1 MKRGG
6 ITATVVPLRMISSDV
21 KELVD
26 IVVAYKISIKR
37 VNECRSFAY
46 RQEKMLK
53 WKLEHELDVGIYYW
67 H

>member
-1 MKRGG
+1 
-6 ITATVVPLRMISSDV
+6 MISSDV

-53 WKLEHELDVGIYYW
+53 WKLEHELDVAYITGIEGISKRFD
-67 H
+67 

>member
-1 MKRGG
+1 
-6 ITATVVPLRMISSDV
+6 MISSDV

-37 VNECRSFAY
+37 VNECRIFAY

-53 WKLEHELDVGIYYW
+53 WKLEHELDVACITGIEGISKRFD
-67 H
+67 

>member
-1 MKRGG
+1 
-6 ITATVVPLRMISSDV
+6 MISSDV

-26 IVVAYKISIKR
+26 IVVAYKNFYR

-53 WKLEHELDVGIYYW
+53 WKLEHELDVAYITGIEGISKRFD
-67 H
+67 